1 MKKAALVEILICKR
15 KEKQSSR
22 ILLTQK
28 STHWNPRASI
38 RQAPK
43 SQPSVPVNLT
53 CNWQGINKVKSESVS
68 TGIPNV
74 SQVAYRQGS
83 ADTENDNR
91 SGKIN
96 VY

>member
-1 MKKAALVEILICKR
+1 M
-15 KEKQSSR
+15 
-22 ILLTQK
+22 
-28 STHWNPRASI
+28 ASV
-38 RQAPK
+38 RQASE
-43 SQPSVPVNLT
+43 SQLSVPVNLT
-53 CNWQGINKVKSESVS
+53 CNWQGINKVKFESVS
-68 TGIPNV
+68 AGIPNI